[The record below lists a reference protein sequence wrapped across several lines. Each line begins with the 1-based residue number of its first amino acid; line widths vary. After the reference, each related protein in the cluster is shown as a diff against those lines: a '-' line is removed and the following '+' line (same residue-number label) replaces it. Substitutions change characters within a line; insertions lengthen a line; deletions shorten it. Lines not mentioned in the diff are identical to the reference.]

1 MRAKNSIPILGL
13 TTHGGMLDMKLLEKE
28 RLPSKKPKLDLTKVN
43 RNETNG
49 HEERGEMLV
58 QYVQAD
64 SFMRMHLFLQFP
76 DLRHSFQEIDRKDL
90 AAQKA
95 SSSKEHHERKCS
107 WLLSFLSRMSKIKLL
122 RHSEWMGKGEICSK
136 FGPRGS

>member
-1 MRAKNSIPILGL
+1 MRAKNSILVLDL
-13 TTHGGMLDMKLLEKE
+13 TTHGGILDMKLLEKE
-28 RLPSKKPKLDLTKVN
+28 PLSSKKPKLALTDVN
-43 RNETNG
+43 RNERNG
-49 HEERGEMLV
+49 HEARGEMLV
-58 QYVQAD
+58 QYAQAD

-90 AAQKA
+90 AAQRA
-95 SSSKEHHERKCS
+95 SSTEEHHRRKCS

>member
-1 MRAKNSIPILGL
+1 MRAKNSILIFGL
-13 TTHGGMLDMKLLEKE
+13 TTHGGILDMKLPEKE
-28 RLPSKKPKLDLTKVN
+28 PLPSKKPKLDLTDVN

-95 SSSKEHHERKCS
+95 SSSKEHHGIQD
-107 WLLSFLSRMSKIKLL
+107 F
-122 RHSEWMGKGEICSK
+122 
-136 FGPRGS
+136 